1 MSPTAAPKI
10 IRKIVTIEGKSV
22 ALRYDPLLNCWF
34 SVARDAGRVK
44 KRLEERWES
53 LASSFINNP
62 GDTRKQHWSRKQ
74 TKEQRADLNAKEQSY
89 QQIIQQD

>member
-1 MSPTAAPKI
+1 M
-10 IRKIVTIEGKSV
+10 IEGESV

-34 SVARDAGRVK
+34 SVARDASRVK

-62 GDTRKQHWSRKQ
+62 GDTRKHPWMGYKQ
-74 TKEQRADLNAKEQSY
+74 AKEQRADLNAKENSY